1 MTTGKTIALTLQI
14 SVGKVKSLLFNM
26 LFRFVKA
33 FFPNRYS
40 SLINALPTNLQLS
53 VYLPRG
59 YPAQR
64 EEVVPYTEAA
74 LSLALDIR
82 VLSHSICAAET
93 KTPQTRGLHTLT
105 SPCSGDWDNKGQQR
119 PCLLRVLCWPFFCCD
134 LKWWEGWGNAPGSFL
149 EGHYSHLPPRAPT

>member
-53 VYLPRG
+53 VYLSRG

-64 EEVVPYTEAA
+64 EEVAHPTQR
-74 LSLALDIR
+74 LH
-82 VLSHSICAAET
+82 SH
-93 KTPQTRGLHTLT
+93 
-105 SPCSGDWDNKGQQR
+105 
-119 PCLLRVLCWPFFCCD
+119 
-134 LKWWEGWGNAPGSFL
+134 
-149 EGHYSHLPPRAPT
+149 